1 MEDDSIISLGKD
13 TLTNHAIYFCNKI
26 ESLGYQAGVYANE
39 NWFKNYLNASLI
51 YKDNYSIW
59 CAKYSQTK
67 PNISVEYDIWQ
78 YTASGKI
85 NGINGNVDMNYMYKN
100 ITNQQIDEE
109 PLKSL
114 SEIAEEV
121 IKGEWGNGN
130 DRKTRLTNA
139 GYNYNEVQEKVNE
152 ILKNNDIIIYTV
164 KSGDTL
170 SNIAKKYNTSTQ
182 ILAEYNN
189 ISNPNKIYVGQII
202 KIPTINNTSSEYYT
216 VKSGD
221 TLSSIAKKY
230 NTTVTKLV
238 NLNNIKNKNLIYVGQ
253 TIKVK

>member
-164 KSGDTL
+164 KSGDT
-170 SNIAKKYNTSTQ
+170 IFMG
-182 ILAEYNN
+182 NN
-189 ISNPNKIYVGQII
+189 
-202 KIPTINNTSSEYYT
+202 E
-216 VKSGD
+216 
-221 TLSSIAKKY
+221 
-230 NTTVTKLV
+230 
-238 NLNNIKNKNLIYVGQ
+238 
-253 TIKVK
+253 

>member
-1 MEDDSIISLGKD
+1 
-13 TLTNHAIYFCNKI
+13 
-26 ESLGYQAGVYANE
+26 
-39 NWFKNYLNASLI
+39 
-51 YKDNYSIW
+51 
-59 CAKYSQTK
+59 
-67 PNISVEYDIWQ
+67 
-78 YTASGKI
+78 
-85 NGINGNVDMNYMYKN
+85 MNYMYKN